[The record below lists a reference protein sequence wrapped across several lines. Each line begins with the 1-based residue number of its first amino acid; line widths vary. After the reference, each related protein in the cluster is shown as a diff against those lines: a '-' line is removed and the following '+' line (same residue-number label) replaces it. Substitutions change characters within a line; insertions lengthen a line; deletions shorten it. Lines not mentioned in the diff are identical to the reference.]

1 MPIKRRIN
9 YLRKRFARR
18 SLFHSQAVI
27 LLWAV
32 LMGVVGALA
41 TLIFFQSVRW
51 LQMLTMGEAGT
62 IDSVV
67 SNYSTWQ
74 TIVYPCLAGLVGGLL
89 LSWSASIK
97 TDTNSDYME
106 AVALGDGRLSIK
118 QGVLRILSSLTV
130 ITSGFSIG
138 REGPMIHMGSMLSS
152 AIGRFFF
159 MNARQLRLVVACG
172 AAGAVSAAY
181 HTPIAGAL
189 FVAEIV
195 VGSMSMAIVGPL
207 LVAAMSA
214 HLTTRLFGSHFLLY
228 EIDIEISLTTEL
240 IICAI
245 IIGIFA
251 GVLSPLFLRTLDW
264 CKKALKLTPLP
275 LAARMAIAG
284 AFVGMFLL
292 YDPRLAGNG
301 DSIVSTFIHGVD
313 WTWQFLAIF
322 LLLKVAVTLISVG
335 SGAVGG
341 VITPIMFI
349 GAAVALLI
357 LKTALLIFPVLVSY
371 SPVFVI
377 LGMGAFLSAASS
389 APLMAIIMMIEMSY
403 NQSIV
408 VPVVLACVI
417 ASFLARQINGLVMFN
432 VTTNREED
440 IRLRHRL
447 GNVRIEQLVNK
458 NPENTIL
465 SDKLVGE
472 AIDMF
477 TELSVRYL
485 YVINDDNEFMGVLA
499 HRDITRGLL
508 GAVKPDEPIPA
519 HLISRTYLEPL
530 RLGMTL
536 DEVQDEFVTYN
547 GERLPVLDF
556 SDPPHLLGVVY
567 KSDVLRRY
575 SEIKKSIDKTSEVK
589 MNPFIRN

>member
-1 MPIKRRIN
+1 MALKRRIT
-9 YLRKRFARR
+9 YFRKRISRR
-18 SLFHSQAVI
+18 PVFHTQAIV

-32 LMGVVGALA
+32 LMGIVGALA
-41 TLIFFQSVRW
+41 TLLFFQGVHL
-51 LQMLTMGEAGT
+51 LQMLMVGEAGT
-62 IDSVV
+62 IDSTV
-67 SNYSTWQ
+67 SKFSTWQ
-74 TIVYPCLAGLVGGLL
+74 AVLYPCLAGLVGGLL
-89 LSWSASIK
+89 LTWSARIK

-106 AVALGDGRLSIK
+106 AVALGDGRLSVK

-138 REGPMIHMGSMLSS
+138 REGPMIHMGAMLSS
-152 AIGRFFF
+152 VIGRFFF
-159 MNARQLRLVVACG
+159 MDAKRLRLVVACG

-195 VGSMSMAIVGPL
+195 VGSMSMVIVGPL
-207 LVAAMSA
+207 LIAAMTA
-214 HLTTRLFGSHFLLY
+214 HLTTIFFDSHFLLY
-228 EIDIEISLTTEL
+228 EIDLEISLTAEL

-245 IIGIFA
+245 IIGVFA

-264 CKKALKLTPLP
+264 CKRGIKLVPLP
-275 LAARMAIAG
+275 LAIRMAVAG
-284 AFVGMFLL
+284 LIVGLFLL

-301 DSIVSTFIHGVD
+301 DSIVTTFIHGVD
-313 WTWQFLAIF
+313 WTWQFLIIF
-322 LLLKVAVTLISVG
+322 LLLKVAATLISVG

-357 LKTALLIFPVLVSY
+357 LKAALIFFPALVPY

-389 APLMAIIMMIEMSY
+389 APLMAIIMMVEMTH

-408 VPVVLACVI
+408 VPVVFACVI

-447 GNVRIEQLVNK
+447 GNVRIEQLINK
-458 NPENTIL
+458 NPENIIRN
-465 SDKLVGE
+465 DNLVSE
-472 AIDMF
+472 AIDLF

-485 YVINDDNEFMGVLA
+485 YVVNEDNEFLGVLA
-499 HRDITRGLL
+499 HRDITRSLL
-508 GAVKPDEPIPA
+508 GAVKLDEPIPA

-530 RLGMTL
+530 RSGMTL

-556 SDPPHLLGVVY
+556 AEPPHLLGVVY

-589 MNPFIRN
+589 LNPFIRN

>member
-1 MPIKRRIN
+1 MKRRFN
-9 YLRKRFARR
+9 YYRR
-18 SLFHSQAVI
+18 RLSRRPVFHSQAII
-27 LLWAV
+27 LLWAL

-41 TLIFFQSVRW
+41 TLLFFQGVRLLQW
-51 LQMLTMGEAGT
+51 LMVGETGAISDIVG
-62 IDSVV
+62 SY
-67 SNYSTWQ
+67 NTWQ
-74 TIVYPCLAGLVGGLL
+74 TLLYPCLAGLLGGLL
-89 LSWSASIK
+89 LTWSASIK

-138 REGPMIHMGSMLSS
+138 REGPMIHMGSMASS

-159 MNARQLRLVVACG
+159 MDAKQLRLVVACG

-195 VGSMSMAIVGPL
+195 VGSMSMVIVGPL
-207 LVAAMSA
+207 LVAAMSG
-214 HLTTRLFGSHFLLY
+214 HLTTRLFDSHFLLY
-228 EIDIEISLTTEL
+228 EVDLEISLSAEL
-240 IICAI
+240 LICAVI
-245 IIGIFA
+245 VGIFG
-251 GVLSPLFLRTLDW
+251 GVLSPLFLRALDW
-264 CKKALKLTPLP
+264 SKKGLKLIPVP
-275 LAARMAIAG
+275 LAVRMALAG
-284 AFVGMFLL
+284 LVVGVFLL

-301 DSIVSTFIHGVD
+301 DSIVSTLIHGAN
-313 WTWQFLAIF
+313 WTWQLLALF
-322 LLLKVAVTLISVG
+322 LLLKIAATLISVG

-357 LKTALLIFPVLVSY
+357 LKSAMLLFPELAPY

-389 APLMAIIMMIEMSY
+389 APLMAIIMMIEMSH

-408 VPVVLACVI
+408 VPVVFACVT

-447 GNVRIEQLVNK
+447 SNVRIEQMINK
-458 NPENTIL
+458 KPENVIQ
-465 SDKLVGE
+465 SDMLVGE
-472 AIDMF
+472 AIDLF

-485 YVINDDNEFMGVLA
+485 YVINEKNEFLGVLA
-499 HRDITRGLL
+499 HKDITRSLL
-508 GAVKPDEPIPA
+508 GALKLDEPIPG

-530 RLGMTL
+530 HLRMTL
-536 DEVQDEFVTYN
+536 DEVQDQFVTYN

-556 SDPPHLLGVVY
+556 ADPPHLMGVVY

-589 MNPFIRN
+589 MNPFIRT

>member
-1 MPIKRRIN
+1 MKRRFN
-9 YLRKRFARR
+9 YFRR
-18 SLFHSQAVI
+18 RLTRRPLFHSQAIV

-32 LMGVVGALA
+32 LMGIVGALA
-41 TLIFFQSVRW
+41 TLLFFQGVHL
-51 LQMLTMGEAGT
+51 LQMLMVGDSGT
-62 IDSVV
+62 VDSVV
-67 SNYSTWQ
+67 SKYSMWQ
-74 TIVYPCLAGLVGGLL
+74 SLLYPCLAGLLGGLL
-89 LSWSASIK
+89 LTWSAKIK

-159 MNARQLRLVVACG
+159 MDAKQLRLVVACG

-195 VGSMSMAIVGPL
+195 VGSMSMVIVGPL
-207 LVAAMSA
+207 LIASMTA
-214 HLTTRLFGSHFLLY
+214 HLTTRYFDSHFLLY
-228 EIDIEISLTTEL
+228 EVGIEISLSAEL
-240 IICAI
+240 LICSV
-245 IIGIFA
+245 IIGVFA
-251 GVLSPLFLRTLDW
+251 GVLSPLFLRALDW
-264 CKKALKLTPLP
+264 CKKGIKLIPLP
-275 LAARMAIAG
+275 LAIRMAIAG
-284 AFVGMFLL
+284 LIVGLFLL

-301 DSIVSTFIHGVD
+301 DSIVSTFIHGAD
-313 WTWQFLAIF
+313 WTWQFLAMF
-322 LLLKVAVTLISVG
+322 LLLKVAATLVSVG

-341 VITPIMFI
+341 VVTPIMFI

-357 LKTALLIFPVLVSY
+357 LKTAIMLFPDLAPY
-371 SPVFVI
+371 SPMFVI

-389 APLMAIIMMIEMSY
+389 APLMAIIMMVEMSH

-408 VPVVLACVI
+408 VPVVFACI
-417 ASFLARQINGLVMFN
+417 TASFLARQINGLVMFN

-447 GNVRIEQLVNK
+447 GNVRIEQLINK
-458 NPENTIL
+458 NPENIIRDDTVI
-465 SDKLVGE
+465 GG
-472 AIDMF
+472 AIDLF

-485 YVINDDNEFMGVLA
+485 YVVNEEHEFLGVLA
-499 HRDITRGLL
+499 HKDITRGLL
-508 GAVKPDEPIPA
+508 GALNLDEPIPA

-556 SDPPHLLGVVY
+556 AEPPHLLGVVY

>member
-1 MPIKRRIN
+1 MPIKRRLN
-9 YLRKRFARR
+9 YYRKRLTRR
-18 SLFHSQAVI
+18 PVFHSQAVV

-32 LMGVVGALA
+32 LMGIVGALA
-41 TLIFFQSVRW
+41 TLIFFQGVHL
-51 LQMLTMGEAGT
+51 LQRLMIGQTGT

-67 SNYSTWQ
+67 AKYSTWQ
-74 TIVYPCLAGLVGGLL
+74 TILYPCLAGLVGGLL

-159 MNARQLRLVVACG
+159 MDAKQLRLVVACG

-195 VGSMSMAIVGPL
+195 VGSMSMVIVGPL
-207 LVAAMSA
+207 LIAAMSA
-214 HLTTRLFGSHFLLY
+214 HLTTRLFNSHFLLY
-228 EIDIEISLTTEL
+228 EVSIEISLTAEL

-245 IIGIFA
+245 IIGVFA
-251 GVLSPLFLRTLDW
+251 GILSPLFLRALDW
-264 CKKALKLTPLP
+264 CKKGIKLIPLP
-275 LAARMAIAG
+275 LAIRMACAG
-284 AFVGMFLL
+284 LVVGMFLL

-301 DSIVSTFIHGVD
+301 DSIVTTFIHGAE
-313 WTWQFLAIF
+313 WTWQFLIIF
-322 LLLKVAVTLISVG
+322 LLLKVAATLVSVG

-357 LKTALLIFPVLVSY
+357 LKTAVIVFPDLVPY

-389 APLMAIIMMIEMSY
+389 APLMAIIMMVEMSH

-408 VPVVLACVI
+408 VPVVFACVI

-432 VTTNREED
+432 VTTDREED

-447 GNVRIEQLVNK
+447 SNVRIEQLINK
-458 NPENTIL
+458 NPENIIR

-472 AIDMF
+472 AIDLF

-485 YVINDDNEFMGVLA
+485 YVVNEDNEFLGVLA
-499 HRDITRGLL
+499 HRDITRSLL
-508 GAVKPDEPIPA
+508 GAVKLDEPIPVQ
-519 HLISRTYLEPL
+519 LISRTYLEPL

-556 SDPPHLLGVVY
+556 ADPPHLLGVVY

>member
-1 MPIKRRIN
+1 MMKRRFN
-9 YLRKRFARR
+9 YFRRRFTRR
-18 SLFHSQAVI
+18 PLFHSQAIV
-27 LLWAV
+27 LFWAL
-32 LMGVVGALA
+32 LMGIVGAFA
-41 TLIFFQSVRW
+41 TLIFFQGMRLLQW
-51 LQMLTMGEAGT
+51 LMVGETGT
-62 IDSVV
+62 ISYIVGT
-67 SNYSTWQ
+67 YSTWQ
-74 TIVYPCLAGLVGGLL
+74 TLLYPCIAGLVGGLL
-89 LSWSASIK
+89 LTWSARIK

-138 REGPMIHMGSMLSS
+138 REGPMIHMGSMISS

-159 MNARQLRLVVACG
+159 MEARQLRLVVACG

-195 VGSMSMAIVGPL
+195 VGSMSMVIVGPL

-214 HLTTRLFGSHFLLY
+214 HLTTRLFNSHFLLY
-228 EIDIEISLTTEL
+228 KVDIEISLTAEL
-240 IICAI
+240 LICAALV
-245 IIGIFA
+245 GIFG
-251 GVLSPLFLRTLDW
+251 GVLSPLFLRALDW
-264 CKKALKLTPLP
+264 CKKGLKLIPVPLSI
-275 LAARMAIAG
+275 RMALAG
-284 AFVGMFLL
+284 LIVGAFLL

-301 DSIVSTFIHGVD
+301 DSIVSTLIHGAD
-313 WTWQFLAIF
+313 WTWQLLAMF
-322 LLLKVAVTLISVG
+322 LLLKIAATLISVG

-349 GAAVALLI
+349 GASVALLI
-357 LKTALLIFPVLVSY
+357 LHTATMLFPELAPY
-371 SPVFVI
+371 APVFVI

-389 APLMAIIMMIEMSY
+389 APLMAIIMMIEMSH

-408 VPVVLACVI
+408 VPVVFACVI

-440 IRLRHRL
+440 IRVRHRL
-447 GNVRIEQLVNK
+447 SNVRIEQLINK
-458 NPENTIL
+458 KPENVIQ
-465 SDKLVGE
+465 DQMLVGE
-472 AIDMF
+472 AIDLF

-485 YVINDDNEFMGVLA
+485 YVVNEQNEFLGVLA
-499 HRDITRGLL
+499 HKDITRSLL
-508 GAVKPDEPIPA
+508 GALKLDEPIPA

-530 RLGMTL
+530 HLRMTL
-536 DEVQDEFVTYN
+536 DEVQDKFVTYS

-556 SDPPHLLGVVY
+556 ADPPHLMGLVY

-589 MNPFIRN
+589 MNPFIRT

>member
-1 MPIKRRIN
+1 MMKRRFK
-9 YLRKRFARR
+9 YYRKRLTRQP
-18 SLFHSQAVI
+18 LFHSQAI
-27 LLWAV
+27 LLLWAV
-32 LMGVVGALA
+32 LMGVIGALG
-41 TLIFFQSVRW
+41 TWVFFLGVNL
-51 LQMLTMGEAGT
+51 LQLLMVGESGT
-62 IDSVV
+62 VDSII
-67 SNYSTWQ
+67 SKFSTWQ
-74 TIVYPCLAGLVGGLL
+74 TILYPCLAGLIGGLL
-89 LSWSASIK
+89 LTWSASIR

-130 ITSGFSIG
+130 ITGGFSIG
-138 REGPMIHMGSMLSS
+138 REGPMIHMGSMVSS

-159 MNARQLRLVVACG
+159 MDAKQLRLIVACG

-195 VGSMSMAIVGPL
+195 VGSMSMIIVGPL
-207 LVAAMSA
+207 LIAAMSA
-214 HLTTRLFGSHFLLY
+214 HIITRIFGTHVLLY
-228 EIDIEISLTTEL
+228 EISIEISLSTEL
-240 IICAI
+240 ILCSL
-245 IIGIFA
+245 IIGIFG

-264 CKKALKLTPLP
+264 CKRGLKLIPVP
-275 LAARMAIAG
+275 LAMRMALAG
-284 AFVGMFLL
+284 LLVGLFLL
-292 YDPRLAGNG
+292 YDPRLGGNG
-301 DSIVSTFIHGVD
+301 DSIVSTLIRGD
-313 WTWQFLAIF
+313 NWTWQLLAMF
-322 LLLKVAVTLISVG
+322 LLLKIMATLISVG

-349 GAAVALLI
+349 GAAVALLTLKSAI
-357 LKTALLIFPVLVSY
+357 LFFPSLEPY
-371 SPVFVI
+371 SPVFII

-389 APLMAIIMMIEMSY
+389 APLMAIIMMTEMSY

-408 VPVVLACVI
+408 VPVVFACI
-417 ASFLARQINGLVMFN
+417 TASFLARQINGLVMFN

-447 GNVRIEQLVNK
+447 GNVRIEQLINK
-458 NPENTIL
+458 KPENIIHNGM
-465 SDKLVGE
+465 LVGE
-472 AIDMF
+472 AIDLF

-485 YVINDDNEFMGVLA
+485 YVVNDDNEFLGVLA
-499 HRDITRGLL
+499 HKDITRSLL
-508 GAVKPDEPIPA
+508 GAVKVDEPIPA

-536 DEVQDEFVTYN
+536 DEVQDKFVAYN

-556 SDPPHLLGVVY
+556 AEPPHLLGVVY

-589 MNPFIRN
+589 MNPFIRT

>member
-9 YLRKRFARR
+9 YFRKRLTRR
-18 SLFHSQAVI
+18 PLFHSQAIV

-32 LMGVVGALA
+32 LMGVVGAFA
-41 TLIFFQSVRW
+41 TLIFFQGVHL
-51 LQMLTMGEAGT
+51 LQMLMIGETGT
-62 IDSVV
+62 VDSVV
-67 SNYSTWQ
+67 SNYNTWQ
-74 TIVYPCLAGLVGGLL
+74 TLLYPCVAGLVGGLL

-138 REGPMIHMGSMLSS
+138 REGPMIHMGSMISS

-159 MNARQLRLVVACG
+159 MDAKQLRLVVACG

-195 VGSMSMAIVGPL
+195 VGSMSMVIVGPL
-207 LVAAMSA
+207 LIAAMSA
-214 HLTTRLFGSHFLLY
+214 HLTTRFFGSHFLLY
-228 EIDIEISLTTEL
+228 EIGIDISLTAEL
-240 IICAI
+240 IICAVM
-245 IIGIFA
+245 IGIFA
-251 GVLSPLFLRTLDW
+251 GILSPLFLRALDW
-264 CKKALKLTPLP
+264 CKKGLKLIPLP
-275 LAARMAIAG
+275 LAIRMAIAG
-284 AFVGMFLL
+284 LIVGMFLL

-322 LLLKVAVTLISVG
+322 LLLKVAATLISVG

-357 LKTALLIFPVLVSY
+357 LKTAVMVFPDLAPY

-389 APLMAIIMMIEMSY
+389 APLMAIIMMVEMSH

-408 VPVVLACVI
+408 VPVVFACVI

-447 GNVRIEQLVNK
+447 ANVRIEQLINK
-458 NPENTIL
+458 NPENIIH

-472 AIDMF
+472 AIDLF

-485 YVINDDNEFMGVLA
+485 YVVNQDNEFLGVLA
-499 HRDITRGLL
+499 HRDITRSLL
-508 GAVKPDEPIPA
+508 GALKPDEPIPV

-556 SDPPHLLGVVY
+556 TDPPHLLGVVY

>member
-1 MPIKRRIN
+1 MMKRRFK
-9 YLRKRFARR
+9 YYRKRLTRQP
-18 SLFHSQAVI
+18 LFHSQAI
-27 LLWAV
+27 LLLWAV
-32 LMGVVGALA
+32 LMGVIGALG
-41 TLIFFQSVRW
+41 TWIFFLGVNL
-51 LQMLTMGEAGT
+51 LQLLMVGESGT
-62 IDSVV
+62 VDSII
-67 SNYSTWQ
+67 SKFSTWQ
-74 TIVYPCLAGLVGGLL
+74 TILYPCLAGLIGGLL
-89 LSWSASIK
+89 LTWSASIR

-130 ITSGFSIG
+130 ITGGFSIG
-138 REGPMIHMGSMLSS
+138 REGPMIHMGSMVSS

-159 MNARQLRLVVACG
+159 MDAKQLRLIVACG

-195 VGSMSMAIVGPL
+195 VGSMSMIIVGPL
-207 LVAAMSA
+207 LIAAMSA
-214 HLTTRLFGSHFLLY
+214 HIITRIFGTHVLLY
-228 EIDIEISLTTEL
+228 EISIEISLSAEL
-240 IICAI
+240 ILCSL
-245 IIGIFA
+245 IIGIFG

-264 CKKALKLTPLP
+264 CKRGLKLIPVP
-275 LAARMAIAG
+275 LAMRMALAG
-284 AFVGMFLL
+284 LLVGLFLL
-292 YDPRLAGNG
+292 YDPRLGGNG
-301 DSIVSTFIHGVD
+301 DSIVSTLIRGD
-313 WTWQFLAIF
+313 NWTWQLLAMF
-322 LLLKVAVTLISVG
+322 LLLKIMATLISVG

-349 GAAVALLI
+349 GAAVALLTLKSAI
-357 LKTALLIFPVLVSY
+357 LFFPSLEPY
-371 SPVFVI
+371 SPVFII

-389 APLMAIIMMIEMSY
+389 APLMAIIMMTEMSY

-408 VPVVLACVI
+408 VPVVFACI
-417 ASFLARQINGLVMFN
+417 TASFLARQINGLVMFN

-447 GNVRIEQLVNK
+447 GNVRIEQLINK
-458 NPENTIL
+458 KPENIIHNGM
-465 SDKLVGE
+465 LVGE
-472 AIDMF
+472 AIDLF

-485 YVINDDNEFMGVLA
+485 YVVNDDNEFLGVLA
-499 HRDITRGLL
+499 HKDITRSLL
-508 GAVKPDEPIPA
+508 GAVKVDEPIPA

-536 DEVQDEFVTYN
+536 DEVQDKFVAYN

-556 SDPPHLLGVVY
+556 AEPPHLLGVVY

-589 MNPFIRN
+589 MNPFIRT

>member
-1 MPIKRRIN
+1 MMKRRFK
-9 YLRKRFARR
+9 YYRKRLTRQP
-18 SLFHSQAVI
+18 LFHSQAI
-27 LLWAV
+27 LLLWAV
-32 LMGVVGALA
+32 LMGVIGALG
-41 TLIFFQSVRW
+41 TWVFFLGVNL
-51 LQMLTMGEAGT
+51 LQLLMVGESGT
-62 IDSVV
+62 VDSII
-67 SNYSTWQ
+67 SKFSTWQ
-74 TIVYPCLAGLVGGLL
+74 TILYPCLAGLIGGLL
-89 LSWSASIK
+89 LTWSASIR

-130 ITSGFSIG
+130 ITGGFSIG
-138 REGPMIHMGSMLSS
+138 REGPMIHMGSMVSS

-159 MNARQLRLVVACG
+159 MDAKQLRLIVACG

-195 VGSMSMAIVGPL
+195 VGSMSMIIVGPL
-207 LVAAMSA
+207 LIAAMSA
-214 HLTTRLFGSHFLLY
+214 HIITRIFGTHVLLY
-228 EIDIEISLTTEL
+228 EISIEISLSAEL
-240 IICAI
+240 ILCSL
-245 IIGIFA
+245 IIGIFG

-264 CKKALKLTPLP
+264 CKRGLKLIPVP
-275 LAARMAIAG
+275 LAMRMALAG
-284 AFVGMFLL
+284 LLVGLFLL
-292 YDPRLAGNG
+292 YDPRLGGNG
-301 DSIVSTFIHGVD
+301 DSIVSTLIRGD
-313 WTWQFLAIF
+313 NWTWQLLAMF
-322 LLLKVAVTLISVG
+322 LLLKIMATLISVG

-349 GAAVALLI
+349 GAAVALLT
-357 LKTALLIFPVLVSY
+357 LKTAILFFPSLEPY
-371 SPVFVI
+371 SPVFII

-389 APLMAIIMMIEMSY
+389 APLMAIIMMTEMSY

-408 VPVVLACVI
+408 VPVVFACI
-417 ASFLARQINGLVMFN
+417 TASFLARQINGLVMFN

-447 GNVRIEQLVNK
+447 GNVRIEQLINK
-458 NPENTIL
+458 KPENIIHNGM
-465 SDKLVGE
+465 LVGE
-472 AIDMF
+472 AIDLF

-485 YVINDDNEFMGVLA
+485 YVVNDDNEFLGVLA
-499 HRDITRGLL
+499 HKDITRSLL
-508 GAVKPDEPIPA
+508 GAVKVDEPIPA

-536 DEVQDEFVTYN
+536 DEVQDKFVAYN

-556 SDPPHLLGVVY
+556 AEPPHLLGVVY

-589 MNPFIRN
+589 MNPFIRT

>member
-1 MPIKRRIN
+1 MLIKRRLN
-9 YLRKRFARR
+9 YFRR
-18 SLFHSQAVI
+18 RITRRPFFHSQAIV
-27 LLWAV
+27 LVWAL

-41 TLIFFQSVRW
+41 TLLFFKGVGLLQW
-51 LQMLTMGEAGT
+51 LMVGETGAISSIVGQ
-62 IDSVV
+62 
-67 SNYSTWQ
+67 YSTWQ
-74 TIVYPCLAGLVGGLL
+74 TLLYPCLAGLVGGLL
-89 LSWSASIK
+89 LTWSASIK

-138 REGPMIHMGSMLSS
+138 REGPMIHLGSMISS

-159 MNARQLRLVVACG
+159 MDAKHLRLIVACG
-172 AAGAVSAAY
+172 ASGAVSAAY

-195 VGSMSMAIVGPL
+195 VGSMSMVIVGPL

-214 HLTTRLFGSHFLLY
+214 HLTTRLFDNHFLLY
-228 EIDIEISLTTEL
+228 EIDLEISLGVEL
-240 IICAI
+240 LICSI
-245 IIGIFA
+245 IIGLFG
-251 GVLSPLFLRTLDW
+251 GVLSPLFLRALDW
-264 CKKALKLTPLP
+264 CKKGLKLIPVP
-275 LAARMAIAG
+275 LAIRMAFAG
-284 AFVGMFLL
+284 LVVGCFLL
-292 YDPRLAGNG
+292 YAPELAGNG
-301 DSIVSTFIHGVD
+301 DSIVSTLIHGTD
-313 WTWQFLAIF
+313 WTWQLLAMF
-322 LLLKVAVTLISVG
+322 LLLKIAATLISVG

-341 VITPIMFI
+341 VITPLMFI

-357 LKTALLIFPVLVSY
+357 LKTAIILFPTLEPY

-389 APLMAIIMMIEMSY
+389 APLMAIIMMIEMSH

-408 VPVVLACVI
+408 VPVVFACVT
-417 ASFLARQINGLVMFN
+417 ASFLARQFNGLVMFN

-447 GNVRIEQLVNK
+447 SNVRIEQLINK
-458 NPENTIL
+458 KPENIIRN
-465 SDKLVGE
+465 DVVVGE
-472 AIDMF
+472 AIDLF

-485 YVINDDNEFMGVLA
+485 YVVNEKNEFLGVLA
-499 HRDITRGLL
+499 HKDITRSLL
-508 GAVKPDEPIPA
+508 GAVQLDEPIPV

-556 SDPPHLLGVVY
+556 SEPPLLLGVVY

-589 MNPFIRN
+589 MNPFIRT

>member
-1 MPIKRRIN
+1 MAFKRRIT
-9 YLRKRFARR
+9 YLRKRLSRR
-18 SLFHSQAVI
+18 PWLHTQAII

-32 LMGVVGALA
+32 LMGIVGALA
-41 TLIFFQSVRW
+41 TLLFFQGVHL
-51 LQMLTMGEAGT
+51 LQLLMVGEAGT

-67 SNYSTWQ
+67 SQFTTWQ
-74 TIVYPCLAGLVGGLL
+74 AVLYPCLAGLVGGLL
-89 LSWSASIK
+89 LTWSARIK

-106 AVALGDGRLSIK
+106 AVALGDGRLSVK
-118 QGVLRILSSLTV
+118 QGVLRILSSLSV

-138 REGPMIHMGSMLSS
+138 REGPMIHMGAMLSS
-152 AIGRFFF
+152 VIGRFFF
-159 MNARQLRLVVACG
+159 MDAKRLRLVVACG

-181 HTPIAGAL
+181 HTPVAGAL

-195 VGSMSMAIVGPL
+195 VGSMSMVIVGPL
-207 LVAAMSA
+207 LIAAMSA
-214 HLTTRLFGSHFLLY
+214 HLTTLFFNSHFLLY
-228 EIDIEISLTTEL
+228 EINLEISLTAEL

-245 IIGIFA
+245 IIGVFA

-264 CKKALKLTPLP
+264 CKKGIKLVPLP
-275 LAARMAIAG
+275 LAIRMAIAG
-284 AFVGMFLL
+284 LIVGLFLL

-301 DSIVSTFIHGVD
+301 DSIVSTFIHGAD
-313 WTWQFLAIF
+313 WTWQFLIIF
-322 LLLKVAVTLISVG
+322 LLLKVIATLVSVG

-357 LKTALLIFPVLVSY
+357 LKSALMLFPELAPY
-371 SPVFVI
+371 SPVFAI

-389 APLMAIIMMIEMSY
+389 APLMAIIMMIEMTH

-408 VPVVLACVI
+408 VPVVFACVI

-447 GNVRIEQLVNK
+447 GNVRIEQLINK
-458 NPENTIL
+458 KPENIIHG
-465 SDKLVGE
+465 DKLVGE
-472 AIDMF
+472 AIDLF

-485 YVINDDNEFMGVLA
+485 YVVNDDNEFLGVLA
-499 HRDITRGLL
+499 HRDITRSLL
-508 GAVKPDEPIPA
+508 GAVKPDEPIPR

-536 DEVQDEFVTYN
+536 DEVQDAFVAYN

-556 SDPPHLLGVVY
+556 ADPPHLLGVVY

-575 SEIKKSIDKTSEVK
+575 SEIKKSIDKSSEVK
-589 MNPFIRN
+589 LNPFIRN

>member
-1 MPIKRRIN
+1 MKRRFN
-9 YLRKRFARR
+9 YLRRR
-18 SLFHSQAVI
+18 LTRRPVFHSQAIV
-27 LLWAV
+27 LVWAL

-41 TLIFFQSVRW
+41 TLLFFQGVRLLQW
-51 LQMLTMGEAGT
+51 LMVGETGAISDIVGQYT
-62 IDSVV
+62 S
-67 SNYSTWQ
+67 WQ
-74 TIVYPCLAGLVGGLL
+74 TLLYPSLAGLVGGLL
-89 LSWSASIK
+89 LTWSASIK

-159 MNARQLRLVVACG
+159 MDAKQLRLVVACG

-195 VGSMSMAIVGPL
+195 VGSMSMIIVGPL

-214 HLTTRLFGSHFLLY
+214 HLTTRLFDNHFLLY
-228 EIDIEISLTTEL
+228 QVDLEISLTVEL
-240 IICAI
+240 LICSIIV
-245 IIGIFA
+245 GVFG
-251 GVLSPLFLRTLDW
+251 GVLSPLFLRALDW
-264 CKKALKLTPLP
+264 CKKGLKLIPVP
-275 LAARMAIAG
+275 LAARMALAG
-284 AFVGMFLL
+284 LVVGVFLL

-301 DSIVSTFIHGVD
+301 DSIVSTLIHGAD
-313 WTWQFLAIF
+313 WTWQLLSMF
-322 LLLKVAVTLISVG
+322 LLLKVAATLISVG

-341 VITPIMFI
+341 VITPIMFV
-349 GAAVALLI
+349 GAAVALLT
-357 LKTALLIFPVLVSY
+357 LKAAMGLFPELAPY
-371 SPVFVI
+371 GPVFVI

-389 APLMAIIMMIEMSY
+389 APLMAIIMMIEMSH

-408 VPVVLACVI
+408 VPVVFACVT

-447 GNVRIEQLVNK
+447 SNVRIEQLINK
-458 NPENTIL
+458 KPENVIQ
-465 SDKLVGE
+465 SEMLVGE
-472 AIDMF
+472 AIDLF

-485 YVINDDNEFMGVLA
+485 YVVNEQNEFLGVLA
-499 HRDITRGLL
+499 HKDITRSLL
-508 GAVKPDEPIPA
+508 GALKPDEPIPA

-530 RLGMTL
+530 HLRMTL

-556 SDPPHLLGVVY
+556 ADPPHLMGVVY

-589 MNPFIRN
+589 MNPFIRT

>member
-1 MPIKRRIN
+1 MMKRRLN
-9 YLRKRFARR
+9 YFRRRFTRR
-18 SLFHSQAVI
+18 PVFHSQAI
-27 LLWAV
+27 LLLWAL
-32 LMGVVGALA
+32 LMGVVGAVA
-41 TLIFFQSVRW
+41 TLLFFQGVGLLQW
-51 LQMLTMGEAGT
+51 LMVGKSGSISDIVGQY
-62 IDSVV
+62 
-67 SNYSTWQ
+67 NPWQ
-74 TIVYPCLAGLVGGLL
+74 TILYPSLAGLVGGLL
-89 LSWSASIK
+89 LTWSASIK

-138 REGPMIHMGSMLSS
+138 REGPMIHMGSMISS

-159 MNARQLRLVVACG
+159 MDAKQLRLIVACG

-195 VGSMSMAIVGPL
+195 VGSMSMIIVGPL

-214 HLTTRLFGSHFLLY
+214 HLTTRFFGSHFLLY
-228 EIDIEISLTTEL
+228 EVDLEISLTTEL
-240 IICAI
+240 L
-245 IIGIFA
+245 IGAVIV
-251 GVLSPLFLRTLDW
+251 GVLGGILSPLFLRALDW
-264 CKKALKLTPLP
+264 CKKGLKLIPVP
-275 LAARMAIAG
+275 LAIRMALAG
-284 AFVGMFLL
+284 LVVGVFLL

-301 DSIVSTFIHGVD
+301 DSIVSTLIHGAD
-313 WTWQFLAIF
+313 WTWQLLAMF
-322 LLLKVAVTLISVG
+322 LLLKVAATLISVG

-341 VITPIMFI
+341 VITPIMFV
-349 GAAVALLI
+349 GAAVALLT
-357 LKTALLIFPVLVSY
+357 LKTAMIFFPELDHY
-371 SPVFVI
+371 SPVFAI

-408 VPVVLACVI
+408 VPVVFACVT

-447 GNVRIEQLVNK
+447 SNVRIEQMINK
-458 NPENTIL
+458 KPENVIH
-465 SDKLVGE
+465 SEMLVGE
-472 AIDMF
+472 AIDLF

-485 YVINDDNEFMGVLA
+485 YVTNDKNEFLGVLA
-499 HRDITRGLL
+499 HKDITRSLL
-508 GAVKPDEPIPA
+508 GALKLDEPIPG

-530 RLGMTL
+530 HLRMTL
-536 DEVQDEFVTYN
+536 DEVQDQFVTYN

-556 SDPPHLLGVVY
+556 ADPPHLMGVVY

-589 MNPFIRN
+589 MNPFIRT